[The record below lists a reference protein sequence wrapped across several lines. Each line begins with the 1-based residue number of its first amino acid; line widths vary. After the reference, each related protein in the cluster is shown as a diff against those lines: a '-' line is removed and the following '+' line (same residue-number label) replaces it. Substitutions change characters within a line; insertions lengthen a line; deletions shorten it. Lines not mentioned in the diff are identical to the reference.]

1 MLNEVPSLTY
11 VGSFMLTLITQ
22 SVFLTWLVNNT
33 DGSVLMSTLNHY
45 LVNVSSGLIVT
56 VYGLITWDVLSTLE
70 SLSYSLIAIVLLFRY
85 GKRRLM
91 LTK

>member
-56 VYGLITWDVLSTLE
+56 VYGLITWDVLSALE
-70 SLSYSLIAIVLLFRY
+70 SLSYSLIAIVLLFR
-85 GKRRLM
+85 
-91 LTK
+91 